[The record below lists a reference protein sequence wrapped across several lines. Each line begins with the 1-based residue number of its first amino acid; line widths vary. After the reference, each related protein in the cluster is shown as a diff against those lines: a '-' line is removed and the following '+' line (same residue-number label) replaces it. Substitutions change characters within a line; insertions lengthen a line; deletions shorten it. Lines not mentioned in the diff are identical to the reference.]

1 MGSDWKPSSQSHFF
15 FFVCLGKPG
24 RRMLT
29 LKQPAW
35 LESKPGKKDA
45 ARDKKRRQTSEHL
58 GGGSVQTQGLTGYGE
73 LQEWW
78 SHSPGS
84 DFCRRQCWLHLEL
97 AGCRDAPVRTVED
110 WTAFYSESRGF
121 SRPELKIKICKAT
134 NTEAVAKPPVSK
146 KRTNDEPRNNTISE
160 GVQHTEDPQR
170 RRYGPPRTWPTAFTS
185 QTEHMSSFLVQKIR
199 SS

>member
-1 MGSDWKPSSQSHFF
+1 MEASRQRGARRGKETPAGQRSRREATQGSVGHAEESGFYSKDNGERLKTKQPVTL

-78 SHSPGS
+78 SHSPEVTFVEGNA
-84 DFCRRQCWLHLEL
+84 DFILNLLGAGMPQLEL
-97 AGCRDAPVRTVED
+97 SRLNCLPTRSPGASRDL
-110 WTAFYSESRGF
+110 S
-121 SRPELKIKICKAT
+121 
-134 NTEAVAKPPVSK
+134 
-146 KRTNDEPRNNTISE
+146 
-160 GVQHTEDPQR
+160 
-170 RRYGPPRTWPTAFTS
+170 
-185 QTEHMSSFLVQKIR
+185 
-199 SS
+199 